1 MIIDGVKITLGG
13 VVDLIILIG
22 ALCAAIY
29 KIWDFFAKP
38 TSNIKKRSKEKQKE
52 LIREVLN
59 EELPTR
65 LEEHNIKTRE
75 KYKADRQRY
84 LIEIKD
90 EVVKQV
96 GGSINQNAEDLEA
109 LKISAKDVLRE
120 KIMRIYH
127 SYRYVRAFPL
137 YEQEALAQYYK
148 DYKKLNGN
156 SYIDKYYGR
165 MKAWSVIYDDEYD
178 NEEQ

>member
-1 MIIDGVKITLGG
+1 MTIGGVTITLGG

-38 TSNIKKRSKEKQKE
+38 TSSIKKRRKERQKE

-59 EELPTR
+59 EELPKR

-96 GGSINQNAEDLEA
+96 GGSIDQNAEDLEA

-127 SYRYVRAFPL
+127 SYRHDRAFPL
-137 YEQEALAQYYK
+137 YEQEALVQYYK

-165 MKAWSVIYDDEYD
+165 MKAWKVIYDDEYD
-178 NEEQ
+178 NEE